1 MRASENRFFILLL
14 VAATIGFGW
23 ILVPLYGAVLWGVVI
38 AILFAPLYRRLN
50 RAFDGKSNLAAI
62 TTVAIIVT
70 MVILPIS
77 LIGAA
82 LAREATGMYAR
93 IESGNLEML
102 NSLKQ
107 FLAEPP
113 AWINDLLERVGIG
126 SLAELQERLTSLLM
140 RGSQYFASQALAIGQ
155 NTVEFT
161 VNLFVMLYLLFF
173 LLRDGDLLAARIRR
187 ALPLPVEQQNQLLRK
202 FTVVIRATVKGNM
215 LIALIQG
222 ALGGLI
228 FYALGISG
236 ALLWAVVMAFL
247 SLLPAV
253 GAGLVWAPV
262 ALYMLLTGAIWQGV
276 VLIGF
281 GALVIGMVDNVLRPV
296 LVGKDTRMPD
306 YVVLISTLGGLQ
318 VLGLNGFVLGPVV
331 AAMFISTWDIY
342 SISRQEPADA
352 RALAGTPA
360 AAPTPGR
367 IDTPSRTDA

>member
-50 RAFDGKSNLAAI
+50 RGFDGRSNLAAL

-70 MVILPIS
+70 MVILPIA

-82 LAREATGMYAR
+82 LAREASGMYAR

-222 ALGGLI
+222 ALGGFI

-253 GAGLVWAPV
+253 GAGLVWVPV

-331 AAMFISTWDIY
+331 AAMFISTWDIF
-342 SISRQEPADA
+342 SIARQEPADA
-352 RALAGTPA
+352 RALTGTPA
-360 AAPTPGR
+360 ISPPHER
-367 IDTPSRTDA
+367 IDAPSRSDA